1 MLEVHFFFK
10 QLELV
15 VFVIYIAPNSQL
27 RRKEVQRIIMKEIAQ
42 RKPNMHFI
50 LIGNFN
56 HIMQP
61 SIDKSSET
69 NSNYKKL
76 LLHS

>member
-10 QLELV
+10 QFELV
-15 VFVIYIAPNSQL
+15 VFVIYIVLNSQL
-27 RRKEVQRIIMKEIAQ
+27 RRKEVQRTIIKEIAQ

-50 LIGNFN
+50 LIDDFN

-61 SIDKSSET
+61 SIDKSSRI